1 MACGA
6 YSSVREVCGRLV
18 KVSET
23 VKPEPELAAR
33 YEKRYQAFRQIYPA
47 LKGVFPALS

>member
-23 VKPEPELAAR
+23 VRPEPELAAKYERR
-33 YEKRYQAFRQIYPA
+33 YRAFREIYPA
-47 LKGVFPALS
+47 LKDVFPELK